1 MPAGLFG
8 KLPAKRDFIAA
19 RAPRRFLD
27 VFEPWL
33 QTGLATSRQT
43 LGSDWAEIYNRAPL
57 WRFWLGGGLCGE
69 ATVGVLMPSVDGV
82 GRRFPLCLFSCELE
96 RPPAAPEFDANEA
109 WFSAAEAMLLGAL
122 DATSFEALAEA
133 AANMPSPT
141 AVADVQGVES
151 SSDGVQLLRD
161 CKDFSE
167 GFARAR
173 RAGGA
178 GFDGVSYWWTAGGE
192 DYPALALVSAGLPA
206 PARFADLL
214 TGAFAGGASNGR

>member
-33 QTGLATSRQT
+33 QTGLATSKQA
-43 LGSDWAEIYNRAPL
+43 LGADWADIYNRAPL
-57 WRFWLGGGLCGE
+57 WRFWIGGGLCGE
-69 ATVGVLMPSVDGV
+69 DAVGVLMPSVDGV

-109 WFSAAEAMLLGAL
+109 WFAAAETMLLGAL

-133 AANMPSPT
+133 AANMPAP
-141 AVADVQGVES
+141 APAADVEGVEALG
-151 SSDGVQLLRD
+151 DGVRLLRGG
-161 CKDFSE
+161 DFSG

-178 GFDGVSYWWTAGGE
+178 GFDAVSYWWTAGGE
-192 DYPALALVSAGLPA
+192 DFPALALVTSGLPA

-214 TGAFAGGASNGR
+214 TGAFAGGARDGG

>member
-27 VFEPWL
+27 AFEPWL
-33 QTGLATSRQT
+33 QTGLAASRLA
-43 LGSDWAEIYNRAPL
+43 LGPDWAEIYNRAPL
-57 WRFWLGGGLCGE
+57 WRFWLGPGLCGE

-96 RPPAAPEFDANEA
+96 RPPAPPEFDANDA
-109 WFSAAEAMLLGAL
+109 WFAKAETLLLGAL

-133 AANMPSPT
+133 AGNMAAPAP
-141 AVADVQGVES
+141 APAAEGVETL
-151 SSDGVQLLRD
+151 SDGLSLLRNAQ
-161 CKDFSE
+161 DFSE
-167 GFARAR
+167 GFTRAR

-178 GFDGVSYWWTAGGE
+178 GFGGVSYWWTAGGE
-192 DYPALALVSAGLPA
+192 EYPALAFVAAGLPS
-206 PARFADLL
+206 PARFVDLL
-214 TGAFAGGASNGR
+214 TGAFAGGSGDAR